1 MLVVDIVVWLSPA
14 VLVSFI
20 VVADVPV
27 DTDVGVC
34 VLVVVGVCVLVV
46 VDKTSVEAE
55 LDIVPCD
62 VIPALLVVVVN
73 IAVVASEVLLMADVV
88 VSV

>member
-27 DTDVGVC
+27 DTD
-34 VLVVVGVCVLVV
+34 VGVCVLVV

-73 IAVVASEVLLMADVV
+73 IAVVASEVLLMTDVV

>member
-27 DTDVGVC
+27 DTN
-34 VLVVVGVCVLVV
+34 VGVCVLVV

-55 LDIVPCD
+55 LDIAPCD

-73 IAVVASEVLLMADVV
+73 IAVVASEVLLMTDVV